1 MNDMKIVP
9 DTGKNI
15 VSMADKTGWR
25 QAGKEHEAIIEL
37 LNHINSSNTTGELL
51 KVAIGFL
58 AGRSGCAHIGI
69 RLRELHDFPYV
80 ETLGFSE
87 EFLQAENSLLTLGEN
102 GEVVRDSQETPELE
116 CMCGKILTGRTD
128 PSKPFFTEHGSF
140 WTNSTT
146 ELLAKP
152 GIADL
157 LGRTRNRC
165 HSEGYESVAIIPL
178 RTGENTLGLMHF
190 TDCSKGRFTP
200 RLISMLE
207 KLGDILAIALA
218 HKHAEKAQREAGECL
233 KLALEGGNI
242 GLWSWDVATGT
253 IRADQRCLEMLGYT
267 VDEFTP
273 HIIAWQ
279 NLMHPDDLSLVTAAL
294 EESHRNNTPRFTA
307 EYRMRHKSGNWKWF
321 LDNSIVFAWDKSGIP
336 LSMAGALYDISGR
349 KRIEE
354 AIRKSEAKTRAL
366 LKAIPDLLLRCRC
379 DGTILDCYISHTN
392 ELSPFSND
400 LTGKQITDVLS
411 PEISEAF
418 AHFIEQ
424 GRLADEILVCFNLTI
439 KGKPRY
445 FETRAVRSGPD
456 EVLTIVRDI
465 TARKQAEDEI
475 TQYMVNLEDSRDL
488 IEEQSH
494 KLALLAKERAAA
506 LKQAEA
512 ANTAKSDFLATMSH
526 EIRTPMNSIIGL
538 SELLLK
544 TGLASV
550 QRDYTRAISD
560 SANALLNIINDILDF
575 AKVESGKMVI
585 DHASFDLRTLCEDVA
600 RNLMPETA
608 GKELEL
614 IVNCARDIPTRL
626 IGDAGRVRQI
636 LLNLAGNAIKFT
648 ESGYVRINVTC
659 LGQTDQKASLMI
671 KVIDTGT
678 GIPEEKLPLLFQKFS
693 QLDSSPC
700 RRFGGTGLG
709 LAISKNLAEMMG
721 GKIGVES
728 SLGKGSVFWFTLE
741 LQLDTLPSPV
751 TISPVASE
759 SASAT
764 HYCQGAHVLIVEDN
778 PSNQMVATAMLQF
791 IGCRTDVAANG
802 KDAVAM
808 VRQCSYD
815 IVFMDCYMPLMDG
828 FEATA
833 EIRRLEGEK
842 RHTIIIAL
850 TANVIKGSPEKCL
863 AVGMDDFLSKPI
875 RSHELQNML
884 ERWIPPDRNRLR
896 PGKRDARNTGGETLG
911 DNVFDAAR
919 LRELLHMFSK
929 TGKDFFTAVVEPF
942 LKNAEESIP
951 LLQAAIEQG
960 QLSAVRET
968 VHRLQGGSR
977 DLGLLKISKIC
988 SKLLENAHR
997 NHHGN
1002 VVKLIRTLETVI
1014 PLVRKQVL
1022 AMRGKGL
1029 I

>member
-1 MNDMKIVP
+1 MIEMKTVP

-15 VSMADKTGWR
+15 LSMTDKTGWR

-37 LNHINSSNTTGELL
+37 LHHINSCNTIGELL
-51 KVAIGFL
+51 QGAIGFF
-58 AGRSGCAHIGI
+58 ADRSGCARIGI
-69 RLRELHDFPYV
+69 RLRELNDFPYAA
-80 ETLGFSE
+80 TLGLSE
-87 EFLQAENSLLTLGEN
+87 EFLRVESSLLTLGEN
-102 GEVVRDSQETPELE
+102 GEVVRDSQGNAELE
-116 CMCGKILTGRTD
+116 FMCGKVLSGHTD

-146 ELLAKP
+146 ELP
-152 GIADL
+152 TNSGIAEL
-157 LGRTRNRC
+157 QGRTLNGC
-165 HSEGYESVAIIPL
+165 HGDGYESVAIIPL
-178 RTGENTLGLMHF
+178 RTGGNTLGLIHF

-242 GLWSWDVATGT
+242 GLWSWDTATGI

-279 NLMHPDDLSLVTAAL
+279 NLMHPDDLPLVTAAL
-294 EESHRNNTPRFTA
+294 EESHRKNTPRFTA

-321 LDNSIVFAWDKSGIP
+321 LDNSMVFAWDESGTP

-349 KRIEE
+349 KRMEE

-366 LKAIPDLLLRCRC
+366 LQAIPDLILRCRC
-379 DGTILDCYISHTN
+379 DGTILDCHISQKN
-392 ELSPFSND
+392 ELSPFSGD
-400 LTGKQITDVLS
+400 LTGKKITDVLS
-411 PEISEAF
+411 PEISEVF
-418 AHFIEQ
+418 AHSIEQ
-424 GRLADEILVCFNLTI
+424 GLLTDEILVCFNLAI
-439 KGKPRY
+439 QGRSRY

-456 EVLTIVRDI
+456 EVLAIVRDI

-475 TQYMVNLEDSRDL
+475 TQYMVDLEDSRDL
-488 IEEQSH
+488 IEKQSH

-506 LKQAEA
+506 LEQAET

-526 EIRTPMNSIIGL
+526 EIRTPMNSIIGM

-544 TGLASV
+544 TGLADV
-550 QRDYTRAISD
+550 QRDYAIVISE
-560 SANALLNIINDILDF
+560 SANTLLHIINEILDF
-575 AKVESGKMVI
+575 AKVESGKIVI
-585 DHASFDLRTLCEDVA
+585 DQASFDLRALCEEVA
-600 RNLMPETA
+600 RSLVPEAA
-608 GKELEL
+608 GKDLEL
-614 IVNCARDIPTRL
+614 IVNCPRDIPTRL
-626 IGDAGRVRQI
+626 IGDAGRVRQV

-648 ESGYVRINVTC
+648 ESGYVRIDVTC
-659 LGQTDQKASLMI
+659 LGETGRKASL
-671 KVIDTGT
+671 KVAVKDTGT

-693 QLDSSPC
+693 QLDSSPG

-709 LAISKNLAEMMG
+709 LAISKSLAEIMG

-728 SLGKGSVFWFTLE
+728 ILGEGSVFWFTLE
-741 LQLDTLPSPV
+741 LPIDPSPPAG
-751 TISPVASE
+751 ISPVEPE
-759 SASAT
+759 SSSAT
-764 HYCQGAHVLIVEDN
+764 RYNRVPQVLIVEDN
-778 PSNQMVATAMLQF
+778 PSNQLVATAMLQS

-808 VRQCSYD
+808 VGQFSYD
-815 IVFMDCYMPLMDG
+815 IVFMDCHMPVMDG

-842 RHTIIIAL
+842 RQTIIIAL
-850 TANVIKGSPEKCL
+850 TANAIKGSSEKCL
-863 AVGMDDFLSKPI
+863 AVGMDDYLSKPI
-875 RSHELQNML
+875 RSHELQKML
-884 ERWIPPDRNRLR
+884 ERWMTSDRTR
-896 PGKRDARNTGGETLG
+896 PRTGKGDTGNACGEALT

-919 LRELLHMFSK
+919 LKELLHMFSK
-929 TGKDFFTAVVEPF
+929 TGKDFLTAVVEPF

-951 LLQAAIEQG
+951 LLQTAIEQG
-960 QLSAVRET
+960 QLSVVRET

-977 DLGLLKISKIC
+977 NLGLRKISKIC
-988 SKLLENAHR
+988 SRLLEKAHCSDHS
-997 NHHGN
+997 NI
-1002 VVKLIRTLETVI
+1002 VKLIHSLETAI
-1014 PLVRKQVL
+1014 PLVRKQVD
-1022 AMRGKGL
+1022 AMREKGL